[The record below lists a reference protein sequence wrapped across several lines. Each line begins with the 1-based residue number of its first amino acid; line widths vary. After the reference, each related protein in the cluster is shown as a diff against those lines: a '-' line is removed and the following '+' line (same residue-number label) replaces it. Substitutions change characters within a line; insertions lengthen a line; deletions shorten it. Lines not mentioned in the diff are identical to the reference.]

1 MSVRAYKVTEI
12 KRNKSDS
19 FSFGNDCD
27 LVTALDLHYQLNED
41 SCGLAEVSVR
51 QIKDAI
57 ESCELDENTLKQL
70 KEDIFGLDD
79 DDYIKYY
86 CY

>member
-27 LVTALDLHYQLNED
+27 LVNTLNLHSQLNKD
-41 SCGLAEVSVR
+41 NCGLIEVSVK

-57 ESCELDENTLKQL
+57 KSCELDENTVKQL
-70 KEDIFGLDD
+70 EKDVFGLDD